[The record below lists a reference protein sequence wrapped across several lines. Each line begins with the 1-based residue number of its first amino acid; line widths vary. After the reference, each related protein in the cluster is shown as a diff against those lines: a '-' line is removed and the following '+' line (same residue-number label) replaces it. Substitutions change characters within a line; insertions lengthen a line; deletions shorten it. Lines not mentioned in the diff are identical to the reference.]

1 MSMKKIIKI
10 LILMIIILSIVF
22 AVIYFTSYKT
32 YKGKIVQ
39 ITTYE
44 RVSDMSTSLGEVYTN
59 TCIVFEMVDSEG
71 QTECHYFYTNGVK
84 IKKKWCTIDVTELK
98 EGDIIKILKNVK
110 GVEIALAETMEYNG
124 SFITP
129 IRNIDLVKII
139 K

>member
-1 MSMKKIIKI
+1 MKKIII
-10 LILMIIILSIVF
+10 LLIIILSIVF

-59 TCIVFEMVDSEG
+59 TCIVFEMVNNGER
-71 QTECHYFYTNGVK
+71 EYHYFHTNG
-84 IKKKWCTIDVTELK
+84 IEIMNKWRTIDVEELK
-98 EGDIIKILKNVK
+98 EGDVIKILKNVK

-129 IRNIDLVKII
+129 IRNIDLVKVI

>member
-1 MSMKKIIKI
+1 MKKFIKI

-22 AVIYFTSYKT
+22 AVIYFTTYKI

-44 RVSDMSTSLGEVYTN
+44 RVSDMSTSLGEVYKN
-59 TCIVFEMVDSEG
+59 TCIVFEMVNNGER
-71 QTECHYFYTNGVK
+71 EYHYFHTNNVK
-84 IKKKWCTIDVTELK
+84 IMNKWRAIDVDELK